1 LVRLKWQD
9 LTYSRRVLKLL
20 PEADILVTNTFW
32 LPMLALKAKQG
43 RIYVH
48 VARFP
53 KGQMKLYRR
62 AVRLQTVSYPIRE
75 AICKEAPGLAARVR
89 VIPNFVPTFE
99 GQYPEAREKTILYVG
114 RVHPEKGVHLLLDAF
129 ERLLAAGTRQWK
141 LRVVGPW
148 DAEHGGGGVGYIR
161 DLRAKS
167 RKFEEC
173 VEWTGP
179 VFETDELNAHYSQCS
194 VFVYPSLAERGES
207 FGLAPLEAMA
217 AGCPPVVSAL
227 ECFEDFVKPGSNG
240 WIFDHRSPDRVANLA
255 KVLMRLVADTD
266 VLTRAGERAHQTA
279 RDYTLPKIAGQY
291 LADFEEITCS

>member
-1 LVRLKWQD
+1 LKWRD
-9 LTYSRRVLKLL
+9 LIYSRRVLKVL

-32 LPMLALKAKQG
+32 LPILAPKAGPGK
-43 RIYVH
+43 IYVH
-48 VARFP
+48 VARHP
-53 KGQMKLYRR
+53 KGQMKLYGR
-62 AVRLQTVSYPIRE
+62 AVRLQTVSCPIRE

-99 GQYPEAREKTILYVG
+99 RQYPEAREKTILYVG

-148 DAEHGGGGVGYIR
+148 DAKHGGGGVGYIR

-217 AGCPPVVSAL
+217 AGCPPVVSSLA
-227 ECFEDFVKPGSNG
+227 CFEDFVKTGFNG
-240 WIFDHRSPDRVANLA
+240 WIFDHRSENRAANLA
-255 KVLMRLVADTD
+255 NILTRLVGETDT
-266 VLTRAGERAHQTA
+266 LRKAGECAYRTA
-279 RDYTLPKIAGQY
+279 RDYTLPKVACQY
-291 LADFEEITCS
+291 LSDFEEVACL